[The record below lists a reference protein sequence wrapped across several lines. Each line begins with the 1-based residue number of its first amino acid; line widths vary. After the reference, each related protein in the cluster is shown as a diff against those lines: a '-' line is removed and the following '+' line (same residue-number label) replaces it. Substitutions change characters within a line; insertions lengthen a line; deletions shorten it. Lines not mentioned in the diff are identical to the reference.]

1 MTTFQICKSAIALAV
16 VMAATTPLAGVPISK
31 ADYAAAKER
40 ISAEHKVD
48 KAACNKRS
56 GNAKDICQ
64 EQANGKESIAYAE
77 LEYAY
82 TGKPGDASKV
92 SIAKADATFET
103 AKERCDDKA
112 GNPKDVCRA
121 EAKAAHV
128 RALADAKVSDQAVAA
143 AKDATDDKRD
153 ADYKVAAE
161 KCDSQAGDAKATC
174 INTAQAHY
182 NKH

>member
-1 MTTFQICKSAIALAV
+1 MTTLQYRKSTFALAL
-16 VMAATTPLAGVPISK
+16 ALATTSLFAAPVSK

-48 KAACNKRS
+48 KAACNNRS

-64 EQANGKESIAYAE
+64 EQAAGKESIARAE

-82 TGKPGDASKV
+82 TGKPADAGKV
-92 SIAKADATFET
+92 AIAKADANFEN

-128 RALADAKVSDQAVAA
+128 RALADAKVTDQAVDA
-143 AKDATDDKRD
+143 AKEAREDKRD

-161 KCDSQAGDAKATC
+161 KCDGQAGAAKTECIRVAKAHF
-174 INTAQAHY
+174 NLR
-182 NKH
+182 